1 MIFPR
6 AAAIAAALA
15 IQGCTSVEVGEG
27 CGEPAPVSRPSPD
40 GDLRL
45 VSWNVHAL
53 PFDTTRHQ
61 RLDNIAG
68 EIARRSPD
76 LVLLQEVWLEDD
88 AARLACRLAAGYERV
103 ADAGGVR
110 SGALSAFGHRRGGLV
125 AVVRRASAWQV
136 EGQASFEEYTAAAPW
151 YRLEEL
157 DGIAGKGFQGFTVT
171 DGMRRVAVVN
181 THLQAQY
188 PARGNPYEAERLQQ
202 IRQLM
207 AYAGKEHAADAL
219 LVAGDFNVREEE
231 HAHYATLAGGLAD
244 LTAEYRR
251 ACGCGT
257 FVERSGSESWWIDYV
272 FARRADGGPV
282 AARLERIRNRGRDDP
297 FSDHHGLS
305 VALNVA
311 WQLGTDFALRAP
323 PLTVRGDHGADAR
336 RQDSEQRAGN
346 AGAR

>member
-6 AAAIAAALA
+6 AVAIAAALA
-15 IQGCTSVEVGEG
+15 IQSCSSIEVEQG
-27 CGEPAPVSRPSPD
+27 CGEPAPLSRPAPD
-40 GDLRL
+40 GNVRL

-53 PFDTTRHQ
+53 PFDATRHQ

-88 AARLACRLAAGYERV
+88 AARLACRLNADYERV
-103 ADAGGVR
+103 PDAGAVKG
-110 SGALSAFGHRRGGLV
+110 LFGHRRGGLL
-125 AVVRRASAWQV
+125 AFVRRSSAWQV
-136 EGQASFEEYTAAAPW
+136 QGQASFEEYTASAPW

-157 DGIAGKGFQGFTVT
+157 DGIAGKGFQGFTVS

-188 PARGNPYEAERLQQ
+188 PTRGNPYEAERLQQ
-202 IRQLM
+202 IRQLL
-207 AYAGKEHAADAL
+207 AHAGKDHGAQAL

-231 HAHYATLAGGLAD
+231 RAHYAALAGGFAD
-244 LTAEYRR
+244 LTADYRR

-257 FVERSGSESWWIDYV
+257 FVDRSGSESWWIDYV

-282 AARLERIRNRGRDDP
+282 ATRLERIRNRGRDDP

-305 VALNVA
+305 VD
-311 WQLGTDFALRAP
+311 WRLGTVFAPGVP
-323 PLTVRGDHGADAR
+323 PSTERGDHGADAR

-346 AGAR
+346 AGAW